1 MTLENYLID
10 EDGAGDHFP
19 VGMRVLLVDDDQ
31 LCLEVLGNMLRKCQ
45 YQVTTTIQSIEA
57 LDMLRTNRNM
67 FDLVI
72 TDVNMPHMDGLKL
85 LEIVGH
91 EMDIP
96 VIMLSELS
104 DIEVVKKSV
113 ILGACDYIIKP
124 PRIQVLQNI
133 WQHVARRKIDC
144 KGQNTH
150 FNEEKACNIAGEGS
164 QSISNADHNQMHGK
178 KRKEPCVE
186 EENGEMNAKE
196 NEEPSNQKKP
206 RLKWNDDL
214 QTKFLAAVNSLGI
227 DKAVP
232 KKILHL
238 MNVEGRK
245 HLETSSRACFLQ
257 IKAQVYHREF
267 HQFQQSNYIT
277 SFEQFSSIDGSNGYV
292 VSSNFPGN
300 SSLLDEVLYEDQL
313 PLNSLKF
320 SSSNSH
326 IGNNPVD
333 FSSTSA
339 IGIPLEDARGELQCK
354 EGLLDNILKDSSKKR
369 IDASLVGQLSEAA
382 PSITQSTKVD
392 KSYLDAGM
400 KSNDAYILQ
409 PQEELTEEDIFG
421 TLHDIV
427 SDIG

>member
-164 QSISNADHNQMHGK
+164 QSITLESNADHNQMHGK

-227 DKAVP
+227 D
-232 KKILHL
+232 
-238 MNVEGRK
+238 
-245 HLETSSRACFLQ
+245 S
-257 IKAQVYHREF
+257 EF
-267 HQFQQSNYIT
+267 T
-277 SFEQFSSIDGSNGYV
+277 
-292 VSSNFPGN
+292 
-300 SSLLDEVLYEDQL
+300 
-313 PLNSLKF
+313 
-320 SSSNSH
+320 
-326 IGNNPVD
+326 
-333 FSSTSA
+333 
-339 IGIPLEDARGELQCK
+339 
-354 EGLLDNILKDSSKKR
+354 
-369 IDASLVGQLSEAA
+369 
-382 PSITQSTKVD
+382 
-392 KSYLDAGM
+392 
-400 KSNDAYILQ
+400 
-409 PQEELTEEDIFG
+409 
-421 TLHDIV
+421 
-427 SDIG
+427 

>member
-10 EDGAGDHFP
+10 EDGVGDHFP

-31 LCLEVLGNMLRKCQ
+31 LCLKVLGNMLRKCQ
-45 YQVTTTIQSIEA
+45 YQVTTTIQSIKA

-72 TDVNMPHMDGLKL
+72 TGVNMPHMDGLKL

-104 DIEVVKKSV
+104 DIEYVKKSV

-133 WQHVARRKIDC
+133 WQHIARRKIDC
-144 KGQNTH
+144 KGQITH
-150 FNEEKACNIAGEGS
+150 FNEEKACNIAREGS
-164 QSISNADHNQMHGK
+164 QSITLESNADHNQMHGK

-206 RLKWNDDL
+206 RLNWNDDL
-214 QTKFLAAVNSLGI
+214 QRKFLAAVNSLGI
-227 DKAVP
+227 DSEFTCLLNTNLAASRRPQQACMVAASRCSDSYVQ
-232 KKILHL
+232 
-238 MNVEGRK
+238 MNSIDRYGNFDTLFGSRRIGPSAPVQSI
-245 HLETSSRACFLQ
+245 ETQNINNSRNIQPCMFSANQSSSLSQ
-257 IKAQVYHREF
+257 GIPNSIEF
-267 HQFQQSNYIT
+267 NQFQQSNCIT

-292 VSSNFPGN
+292 VSSNFPG
-300 SSLLDEVLYEDQL
+300 
-313 PLNSLKF
+313 
-320 SSSNSH
+320 
-326 IGNNPVD
+326 
-333 FSSTSA
+333 
-339 IGIPLEDARGELQCK
+339 
-354 EGLLDNILKDSSKKR
+354 
-369 IDASLVGQLSEAA
+369 
-382 PSITQSTKVD
+382 SITQSTKVD